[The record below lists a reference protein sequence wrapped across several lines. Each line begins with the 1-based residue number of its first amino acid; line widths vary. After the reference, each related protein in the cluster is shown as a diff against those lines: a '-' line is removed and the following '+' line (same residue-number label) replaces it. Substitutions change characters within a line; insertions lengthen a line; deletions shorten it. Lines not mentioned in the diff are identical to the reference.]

1 LVEIKSSK
9 QKILESDAKYRFLFE
24 NLYDAALL
32 MDVETERYL
41 EVNHQAEIILGR
53 SRDEIIGMHY
63 LQTHPPEQVETY
75 KWRFARHVA
84 MGRAADYEGELVRKD
99 GTRVPVNISASTLV
113 VGGRRMILGL
123 FHDITERKHAEEA
136 AKESENRY
144 RDLFNNASN
153 AVIIT
158 DLDGKVVEANQAAF
172 DISGYTIKEITK
184 MHISKVI
191 SDESY
196 NMLTKAY
203 KILLKNKNSNR
214 NCELEIVRKDGIK
227 VPIESVSRLLVK
239 NGQPEGFHTLFRD
252 ITRQKQF
259 KENMHFY
266 IGRIIKAQEEER
278 RRIAR
283 DIHDDTAQSIATLSL
298 DIEAV
303 VKANSELPEEVLQSL
318 EGLRLKAGVILE
330 GVRRLC
336 SKLRPDVLDYL
347 GLLPAL
353 SWLVSELNKEK
364 KLTACVKV
372 VGKARRLENETE
384 MALFRI
390 AQEALRNVKKHSEA
404 SNAEIGIYFSKD
416 KVVMSV
422 CDNGKGFKVPKA
434 GVDFARHGK
443 LGLIGIQE
451 WVNFLNGTL
460 DITSRKGKGTTL
472 TVTLEE

>member
-1 LVEIKSSK
+1 MTFPEELDLVGNLTNE
-9 QKILESDAKYRFLFE
+9 QKVQESEEKYRFLFE

-32 MDVETERYL
+32 MDIETERYL

-63 LQTHPPEQVETY
+63 LQTHPAEQAEKY
-75 KWRFARHVA
+75 KVRFARHVA
-84 MGRAADYEGELVRKD
+84 MGRAADYEGVLVKKD
-99 GTRVPVNISASTLV
+99 GTHVPVNISASTLV

-123 FHDITERKHAEEA
+123 FHDITERKRAEEA

-172 DISGYTIKEITK
+172 DISGYTIKELIK
-184 MHISKVI
+184 MHASQLV

-196 NMLTKAY
+196 QTLTEVH
-203 KILLKNKNSNR
+203 KILLKHKNSNR
-214 NCELEIVRKDGIK
+214 NSELEIIRKDGIK

-252 ITRQKQF
+252 ITQQKQF
-259 KENMHFY
+259 KENIHFY

-303 VKANSELPEEVLQSL
+303 AKANRKLPAKVLSCLEELRV
-318 EGLRLKAGVILE
+318 KTGVILE

-336 SKLRPDVLDYL
+336 SEFRAAACPR
-347 GLLPAL
+347 
-353 SWLVSELNKEK
+353 LVD
-364 KLTACVKV
+364 
-372 VGKARRLENETE
+372 
-384 MALFRI
+384 
-390 AQEALRNVKKHSEA
+390 Q
-404 SNAEIGIYFSKD
+404 
-416 KVVMSV
+416 
-422 CDNGKGFKVPKA
+422 
-434 GVDFARHGK
+434 
-443 LGLIGIQE
+443 
-451 WVNFLNGTL
+451 
-460 DITSRKGKGTTL
+460 
-472 TVTLEE
+472 